1 MFIFFASF
9 EFIKFIY
16 IVIGDSEAA
25 KHFLDASTLSM
36 VGLEY
41 QGTTL
46 EARLHGNVNEEM
58 FNAEDADG
66 KFAVLA
72 RASQATSVAL
82 DALTVHPT

>member
-1 MFIFFASF
+1 
-9 EFIKFIY
+9 
-16 IVIGDSEAA
+16 
-25 KHFLDASTLSM
+25 M

-58 FNAEDADG
+58 FNAEDADE

-82 DALTVHPT
+82 DALTVNPT